1 MASRAGRWEPING
14 PWVETD
20 CVLVSTASL
29 WNQFALGQD
38 DSRRRFPEWTHELAW
53 LPDSF
58 GFAAGLPAVA
68 SATGVCWFCT
78 HKLAWNADNPS
89 PTACSAGAHG
99 TFGTAQPDAAAD
111 RASR

>member
-1 MASRAGRWEPING
+1 MRRWPELRFAHSTPALYAWMEQHRPALFAEIQAASRAGRWEQING

-58 GFAAGLPAVA
+58 GFSAGLPAVA
-68 SATGVCWFCT
+68 
-78 HKLAWNADNPS
+78 
-89 PTACSAGAHG
+89 
-99 TFGTAQPDAAAD
+99 
-111 RASR
+111 